1 MQEADQY
8 LSFLHSLCDMGAVM
22 MKVMGQALTNPA
34 IYEAFIKSKYH
45 FFFFLLLQ
53 LLRHLVKGINP
64 QCWILFYGE
73 ITWLLAFCKV
83 W

>member
-34 IYEAFIKSKYH
+34 VYETFIQSKYH
-45 FFFFLLLQ
+45 FPFFFFHLEQRPLWKGMNPYPCTVLL
-53 LLRHLVKGINP
+53 
-64 QCWILFYGE
+64 
-73 ITWLLAFCKV
+73 
-83 W
+83 